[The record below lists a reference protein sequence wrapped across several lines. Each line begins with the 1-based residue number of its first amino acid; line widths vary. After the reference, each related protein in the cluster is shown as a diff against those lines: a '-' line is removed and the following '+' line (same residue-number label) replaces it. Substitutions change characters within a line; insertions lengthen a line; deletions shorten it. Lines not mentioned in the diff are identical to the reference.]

1 MMQEKKKQYLDK
13 KERMKDTIFVSIASY
28 RDKICPKTLGSIF
41 ENARH
46 PSNIFIGI
54 CQQNDPG
61 DVDCIEEGL
70 KEKPEYRCNVRI
82 LRLSHQQAK
91 GPTFA
96 RFLCSTLYHNED
108 YFLQID
114 SHCNFVKDWDVIL
127 IGMINDLKT
136 NGVSKPVL
144 SHYTPNYTDYK
155 PVPDPNTPVS
165 TICKAWFTDANLI
178 SLQGAGWVQAEDL
191 PRPNAYIAAGM
202 FFCEG
207 KFLKEIPF
215 DPELDYLFIG
225 EELLLSA
232 RFYTNGWDIFTPN
245 KNTIYHLY
253 TRESDPKF
261 WENQHI
267 DSEGA
272 SQKARYILGLDM
284 DKSKLSPRQIY
295 SISLYGLGKE
305 RTLDE
310 YYRHAGI
317 DIQKKEVIKNMCEDN
332 KMRVERRQDGSK
344 PNDIPIDIVVN
355 DKKKHRK
362 KQSSTS
368 PMTICM
374 WCVFFTFILLIIWA
388 VITMGQSYRQ
398 DNHHNHSMQFPHRR
412 RFTPHVA

>member
-1 MMQEKKKQYLDK
+1 MK
-13 KERMKDTIFVSIASY
+13 KDTIFVSIASY

-41 ENARH
+41 DNARH
-46 PSNIFIGI
+46 PSNVFIGI
-54 CQQNDPG
+54 CQQNDPN

-70 KEKPEYRCNVRI
+70 KDKPELRCHVRI
-82 LRLSHQQAK
+82 LRLSHHQAK

-96 RFLCSTLYHNED
+96 RFLCSTLYQDEE

-114 SHCNFVKDWDVIL
+114 SHCQFVRDWDVIL
-127 IGMINDLKT
+127 INMINDLKQ
-136 NGVSKPVL
+136 NGVPKPVL
-144 SHYTPNYTDYK
+144 SHYTPNYTDYQ
-155 PVPDPNTPVS
+155 PVPDPNTPIS

-178 SLQGAGWVQAEDL
+178 SLQGAGWVQPDDL

-267 DSEGA
+267 DAEGA
-272 SQKARYILGLDM
+272 SQKTRFILGLDL
-284 DKSKLSPRQIY
+284 DKSKLSPRQIH

-317 DIQKKEVIKNMCEDN
+317 DLQKKEVIKNMCEDN
-332 KMRVERRQDGSK
+332 RLRIERKHNGTE
-344 PNDIPIDIVVN
+344 PIENPIMSMN
-355 DKKKHRK
+355 KQKRK
-362 KQSSTS
+362 NSSSSSGTGV
-368 PMTICM
+368 MTLCM
-374 WCVFFTFILLIIWA
+374 WCVFFIFLVILVWGVFNVERSSNRPYHPL
-388 VITMGQSYRQ
+388 
-398 DNHHNHSMQFPHRR
+398 PPRR
-412 RFTPHVA
+412 HANNNPAYPLRM